1 MKKGIDLPADLG
13 NPEVGRQ
20 TSIEWG
26 ILCIRSKNDWRENT
40 VLSVSLNILQT
51 AVMIENP
58 KEETARFVQKSARNT
73 SILRES
79 ANIRSGIGA
88 SSAACVL
95 PPVLPDALCLPQTG
109 SIPFY
114 WRWPNGDGLPLD
126 ASGRNTHC
134 DSTLCVLLR
143 YLGSSWP
150 MRHSIRGLWS
160 LYGAVKAA

>member
-1 MKKGIDLPADLG
+1 MPADLG
-13 NPEVGRQ
+13 NPEVGGQ

-26 ILCIRSKNDWRENT
+26 ILCIRSKNDWRKNT

-51 AVMIENP
+51 AVMIANP

-88 SSAACVL
+88 SSVACVL

-134 DSTLCVLLR
+134 DSTLCALLR